1 MLRVSNGNVTGIVD
15 RLEADG
21 LVARRPVAGDRRAM
35 LARLTSQGEAEF
47 ARLAAEHEAWVDE
60 LLGTVSAAE
69 ADQLIARLQ
78 AVRDRLAERRMGG

>member
-1 MLRVSNGNVTGIVD
+1 
-15 RLEADG
+15 
-21 LVARRPVAGDRRAM
+21 M
-35 LARLTSQGEAEF
+35 LARLTPRGEAEF
-47 ARLAAEHEAWVDE
+47 SRLAAEHEAWVDE